1 MRVEP
6 ATDVGLFMAK
16 GRPKLG
22 GGRLAVVTEDVVDKR
37 EPRDT
42 V

>member
-1 MRVEP
+1 MLGLTVVVP
-6 ATDVGLFMAK
+6 ALMM
-16 GRPKLG
+16 L
-22 GGRLAVVTEDVVDKR
+22 VVTLVPGLGVVLQDVVDKR